1 MSELLNPQANE
12 ISPPILSADE
22 RRVVGVLAEKSQT
35 TPDVYPLTVA
45 SLVAGCNQ
53 KSNRDPIVEYDADDV
68 EATLESLRKK
78 SLVIRVQ
85 TGGRVDRWKHALYDM
100 LKLSKVEMAVI
111 VELLLRGP
119 QTEGELRGRASRM
132 EPIDDL
138 QTLEQIL
145 KRLES
150 RRMIVYLSP
159 PEQKRGVVLTHAFY
173 PADELERVKRS
184 FEHARRASI
193 AHESD
198 AEPTGSVAASAS
210 SAHRGPAARA
220 EEVES
225 LRDEVRSVR
234 EEMNTLLKMMET
246 LRAELRE
253 FKSSLGA

>member
-1 MSELLNPQANE
+1 MSELLNPQPNE
-12 ISPPILSADE
+12 IAPPVLSPDE
-22 RRVVGVLAEKSQT
+22 RRVIGVLAEKSQT

-45 SLVAGCNQ
+45 SLVTGCNQ

-68 EATLESLRKK
+68 DATLESLRKK
-78 SLVIRVQ
+78 NLVIRVQ

-132 EPIDDL
+132 EPIEDL

-173 PADELERVKRS
+173 PPEELERIKRS

-193 AHESD
+193 AHEID
-198 AEPTGSVAASAS
+198 AESASAL
-210 SAHRGPAARA
+210 SAPALNAARGPAARA
-220 EEVES
+220 EDVES
-225 LRDEVRSVR
+225 LRSEVRSMR
-234 EEMNTLLKMMET
+234 EEMNTLRTILEAT
-246 LRAELRE
+246 RTELRE
-253 FKSSLGA
+253 LKSALGV